1 MNTPPADQTQQM
13 QQGYF
18 GLTDSIPQEGWYW
31 AAMASVAVSAAL
43 RLAGKRDWEHL
54 CRPVA
59 TDVPAARLVHTS
71 NFTPATSR
79 GARTLRDRPQ
89 QKGIIS

>member
-1 MNTPPADQTQQM
+1 MNATPADQTQQM

-59 TDVPAARLVHTS
+59 TDVPAARLVPQTASPQPVTAAHGR
-71 NFTPATSR
+71 SR
-79 GARTLRDRPQ
+79 KDLLRD
-89 QKGIIS
+89 